1 MTSIKDGTLHP
12 DASPAAITTLVRGA
26 TQCLA
31 HEDGSLDPDTTTGVY
46 HRDVRVVS
54 RLELTLDDA
63 PLPLLTAHRTGPDT
77 SDQVFSLRSDDHHSP
92 TALLHRQRRL
102 GHALVDRYTVRSFE
116 DGVTGTLRLTYEH
129 DLVDVLAVKADAP
142 SPGARPVTT
151 DGEGWSVDD
160 GRFGVEVRADPPG
173 RVAGA
178 ACEFDLDLA
187 PGSTWSVTV
196 THTPRVDGHA
206 VAKPEVAVPSTLVV
220 SSGSSRWETS
230 IRSAA
235 ADREAL
241 RIDVPDLDLTYL
253 GAGVPWFMALFG
265 RDTLLTALGSMIA
278 GTGVGLDVAEALAR
292 YQGRDHDPTTAE
304 EPGRIL
310 HELRTGGAEVF
321 GVASGTPYYGTVD
334 ASPLFVMLLGELH
347 RWGADPARV
356 RALLPAARAAVAWCT
371 DHGDVDGDGFV
382 EYVPDPDGL
391 KNQGWKDSGD
401 AMVHA
406 DGSEAEGSIALAEVQ
421 AYLYAALLDLAELEI
436 AFGEPSE
443 ADRLRGRAAAL
454 RERFTDA
461 FWLPD
466 ERIVAMALDGDKQ
479 PLAVPS
485 SNMGHVLWAGILD
498 DEVGAE
504 LADRLAEPDLL
515 TAWGVRTLASTA
527 RAYSPL
533 SYHRGSIWPHD
544 SVICAAGLAR
554 YGRTEA
560 AMRLG
565 VGLLEAAERFAWRL
579 PELLGGQDETEVPF
593 PVPYPVACSPQ
604 AWSAAVPL
612 GVLRLALGLRPDVPA
627 GIVHLDARLP
637 DEVELSIA
645 GIELGEGQ
653 LALRVR
659 GHDLEVVSVPAGLEI
674 MTPPGARPT
683 P

>member
-1 MTSIKDGTLHP
+1 
-12 DASPAAITTLVRGA
+12 VRGA

-46 HRDVRVVS
+46 HRDVRVIS
-54 RLELTLDDA
+54 RLDLTLDDA

-77 SDQVFSLRSDDHHSP
+77 SDQVFALRSDDHHSP

-102 GHALVDRYTVRSFE
+102 GHAMVDHYTVRSFE

-129 DLVDVLAVKADAP
+129 DLVDVIAIKADAP
-142 SPGARPVTT
+142 TPGARPVTT
-151 DGEGWSVDD
+151 HDDGWHVED
-160 GRFGVEVRADPPG
+160 GRFGVAVRADPPG
-173 RVAGA
+173 RMTGSVYA
-178 ACEFDLDLA
+178 FDLDLA
-187 PGSTWSVTV
+187 PGSTWSATV
-196 THTPRVDGHA
+196 THTPRVDGRD
-206 VAKPEVAVPSTLVV
+206 VVTPEVAVPSTLLV

-241 RIDVPDLDLTYL
+241 RIEVPDLDLTYL

-265 RDTLLTALGSMIA
+265 RDTLLTALGSMVA

-292 YQGRDHDPTTAE
+292 YQGRNHDPVTAE

-321 GVASGTPYYGTVD
+321 GVAAGTPYYGTVD

-347 RWGADPARV
+347 RWGADQARL
-356 RALLPAARAAVAWCT
+356 RALLPAARDAVAWCT

-406 DGSEAEGSIALAEVQ
+406 DGSEAIGSIALAEVQ
-421 AYLYAALLDLAELEI
+421 AYLYAALRDLAELEV
-436 AFGEPSE
+436 AYGEPSA
-443 ADRLRGRAAAL
+443 ADGLRARAAEL
-454 RERFTDA
+454 REWFTA
-461 FWLPD
+461 AYWLPE

-498 DEVGAE
+498 DEVGARV
-504 LADRLAEPDLL
+504 ADRLAEPDLL

-544 SVICAAGLAR
+544 SAICAAGLAR
-554 YGRTEA
+554 YGRIDE

-612 GVLRLALGLRPDVPA
+612 GVLRLALGLRADVPA
-627 GIVHLDARLP
+627 GTVHLDPRLP
-637 DEVELSIA
+637 DGVELTVA
-645 GIELGEGQ
+645 GIEIGGGQ
-653 LALRVR
+653 LTLQVR
-659 GHDLEVVSVPAGLEI
+659 GSDLEVVSAPAGLKVV
-674 MTPPGARPT
+674 TRQDA
-683 P
+683 